1 MIRINVFS
9 FFYLVSK
16 ECRVSMEMAK
26 VSCACVAAIDSGV
39 CSAVSRALGI
49 RRSHNLISQSRYWM
63 VESCTVV
70 GLMNTSTK
78 REAQE
83 AGVS

>member
-1 MIRINVFS
+1 
-9 FFYLVSK
+9 
-16 ECRVSMEMAK
+16 MEMAK
-26 VSCACVAAIDSGV
+26 VSYAYVSAIDSGV

-49 RRSHNLISQSRYWM
+49 RQSHNLMSQSRYWM
-63 VESCTVV
+63 VVLHSS